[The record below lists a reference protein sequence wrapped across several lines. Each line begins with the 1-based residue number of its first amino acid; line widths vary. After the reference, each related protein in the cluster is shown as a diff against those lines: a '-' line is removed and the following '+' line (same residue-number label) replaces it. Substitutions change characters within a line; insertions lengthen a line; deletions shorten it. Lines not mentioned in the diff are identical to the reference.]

1 MMTKTE
7 LKKSLVGIVSVSLSF
22 ALGITLYQAFLVAD
36 MSDLEDKK
44 LVSKP
49 QKSAPK
55 PSKPSKPKPMKDF
68 SGHGKAVSDNKDDSQ
83 RQSQNREMVQSASSS
98 QMLGK

>member
-7 LKKSLVGIVSVSLSF
+7 LKKSLVGVVSVSLSF

-49 QKSAPK
+49 QKSAP
-55 PSKPSKPKPMKDF
+55 KPSKPKPMKDF

>member
-1 MMTKTE
+1 MTKTD

-44 LVSKP
+44 LASKP
-49 QKSAPK
+49 QKNA
-55 PSKPSKPKPMKDF
+55 SKPPRPQPMKDF
-68 SGHGKAVSDNKDDSQ
+68 SGHGKAVSDNKDDSK